1 MTYHATTL
9 SSCKE
14 EQTSDYLSTWFQILG
29 GSLFIALCAQIKIP
43 LFFSPIPL
51 SLQTLAVMLVA
62 GFLGRSKG
70 TMAVM
75 AYLAQMSMG
84 LPVGVGGAIAPLALI
99 GTSGGYLVGFVLQ
112 AYLVGWCADNKHRMG
127 NLAFL
132 GALASISMMQL
143 GLGALWLGAFV
154 GMQNA
159 FFIGFVPFVA
169 GDLLKVI
176 AATSLIAKWRS

>member
-1 MTYHATTL
+1 MTYHTTTL

-29 GSLFIALCAQIKIP
+29 GSLFIALCAQIKVP

-70 TMAVM
+70 SLAVM

-99 GTSGGYLVGFVLQ
+99 GASGGYLVGFVMQ
-112 AYLVGWCADNKHRMG
+112 AYLVGLCADNRHRMG
-127 NLAFL
+127 NLAFFA
-132 GALASISMMQL
+132 ALSVISMMQL
-143 GLGALWLGAFV
+143 GLGTLWLGASV

-159 FFIGFVPFVA
+159 LFMGFLPFVA
-169 GDLLKVI
+169 GELLKV
-176 AATSLIAKWRS
+176 AAAAPLIAKWRS